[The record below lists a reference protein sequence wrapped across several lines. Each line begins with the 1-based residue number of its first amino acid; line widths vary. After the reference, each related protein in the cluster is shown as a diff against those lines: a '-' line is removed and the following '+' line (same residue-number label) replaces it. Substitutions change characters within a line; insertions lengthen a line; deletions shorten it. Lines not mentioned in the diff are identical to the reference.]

1 MRKNRQTCRLGPAGG
16 EGGWGTHI
24 HIIGIRV
31 KHRLCA
37 WQIGRGTDS
46 RSVKIEKVQGKRAC
60 IDIMGDRI
68 KHRSCNR

>member
-1 MRKNRQTCRLGPAGG
+1 MG
-16 EGGWGTHI
+16 GTHI

-37 WQIGRGTDS
+37 WRIGRGTDS
-46 RSVKIEKVQGKRAC
+46 RRVKIEKVQGKRAC

-68 KHRSCNR
+68 KHRSCNW